1 MSRRLLG
8 MMGKMGHSINKPS
21 PLKRNF
27 NAKQTMSIQGGAEGG
42 CEHETT
48 NSLSN
53 KAKPIF
59 KRHMQKR
66 LGPEPSLSLTR
77 LLFNAASTLRYLV
90 DDQNG
95 FVTFGVKNQHMIIG

>member
-8 MMGKMGHSINKPS
+8 MTGKMGHSINKPS

-48 NSLSN
+48 NSLS

-59 KRHMQKR
+59 KRHMKK
-66 LGPEPSLSLTR
+66 G
-77 LLFNAASTLRYLV
+77 LV
-90 DDQNG
+90 L
-95 FVTFGVKNQHMIIG
+95 NQAFH